1 MFMKLAVPKRF
12 IRTFL
17 FPESMELHYIGG
29 TDVLPAPF
37 FISLYPPHN
46 SPFSTISI
54 YSIEY
59 FTEQALSIGKDLSML
74 KTIIERTTIKMFH

>member
-1 MFMKLAVPKRF
+1 MAVNYNH
-12 IRTFL
+12 
-17 FPESMELHYIGG
+17 S
-29 TDVLPAPF
+29 DVVLPAPF